1 MLTEF
6 LNNFFYPGHFI
17 PHGHC
22 YLWKPGLV
30 LLHILSDLLIAL
42 AYYSIPIMLVYFV
55 RKRRDVPFDWIFLM
69 FSTFIVAC
77 GTTHLMEILT
87 LWYPSYWLSGFLKAI
102 TAFVSLGTALALISL
117 LPKALSL
124 PSPAQL
130 ATANI
135 ALQNEITERKRVE
148 VALRE
153 SQQML
158 QLVIDNI
165 PQFIFWKD
173 KQSVF
178 LGCNR
183 NFAQIAGVSSPENI
197 IGKTDADLAWNKADA
212 DFFREYDCQFMGVN
226 APEYNIVKPLFRA
239 DAKPLWLESNKIP
252 LNDTFGDI
260 VGILGTFEDITERR
274 QAEADIYN
282 ALEKEKELIE
292 LKSRFIST
300 ASHEFR
306 TPLTI
311 ILSSAEL
318 LKNYSHQFSDEKK
331 HKHLQRIQV
340 TVQNMVQLLDDVLFI
355 GKSEAGKQEFKLS
368 LIELVEF
375 CRELVEEIQ
384 LSTDKQKILFG
395 CQGEYTIVYMDE
407 KLLRQ
412 IIMNLLSNAIKYSHP
427 NSNIHFNL
435 ICQQGEAVFQIQ
447 DEGIGIPVAE
457 QAQIFTAFQR
467 ASNVGTI
474 SGTGLGLSIVKKAV
488 DLHGGKI
495 IVESK
500 IGVGTKI
507 TVAIPRNYSE
517 NHKQWKIKN

>member
-1 MLTEF
+1 MLAEF
-6 LNNFFYPGHFI
+6 LNNFFSPGQFI

-22 YLWKPGLV
+22 YLWKPELV
-30 LLHILSDLLIAL
+30 LLHILSDSLIAL
-42 AYYSIPIMLVYFV
+42 AYYSIPMMLVYFV
-55 RKRRDVPFDWIFLM
+55 RMRRDVPFDWIFLM
-69 FSTFIVAC
+69 FGTFIVAC

-87 LWYPSYWLSGFLKAI
+87 LWYPSYWVSGFLKAI
-102 TAFVSLGTALALISL
+102 TAFVSVCTALALVSL
-117 LPKALSL
+117 IPKALSL

-130 ATANI
+130 TAANI
-135 ALQNEITERKRVE
+135 ALQNEITERNRVE

-173 KQSVF
+173 RQSVF

-197 IGKTDADLAWNKADA
+197 IGKTDADLAWKRAEA
-212 DFFREYDCQFMGVN
+212 DFFREYDCQFLGVN
-226 APEYNIVKPLFRA
+226 VPEYNIVKPLFRA

-260 VGILGTFEDITERR
+260 VGILGTFEDITDRR

-318 LKNYSHQFSDEKK
+318 LKNYGDQFSDEKK
-331 HKHLQRIQV
+331 NKHLQRIKT
-340 TVQNMVQLLDDVLFI
+340 TVENMVQLLNDVLFI
-355 GKSEAGKQEFKLS
+355 DKAEAGKQEFKLS
-368 LIELVEF
+368 LFELVEF
-375 CRELVEEIQ
+375 CGELVEEMQ
-384 LSTDKQKILFG
+384 VSTDQQKILFSS
-395 CQGEYTIVYMDE
+395 QGETTIACMDE

-412 IIMNLLSNAIKYSHP
+412 IIINLLSNAIKYSPP
-427 NSNIHFNL
+427 NSNIYFNL
-435 ICQQGEAVFQIQ
+435 ICQQEEAIFQIQ
-447 DEGIGIPVAE
+447 DGGIGIPVAE
-457 QAQIFTAFQR
+457 QAQIFTSFER

-488 DLHGGKI
+488 DLHRGKI
-495 IVESK
+495 IVESEVN
-500 IGVGTKI
+500 VGTKI
-507 TVAIPRNYSE
+507 TVTLARNCSESYSGG
-517 NHKQWKIKN
+517 N